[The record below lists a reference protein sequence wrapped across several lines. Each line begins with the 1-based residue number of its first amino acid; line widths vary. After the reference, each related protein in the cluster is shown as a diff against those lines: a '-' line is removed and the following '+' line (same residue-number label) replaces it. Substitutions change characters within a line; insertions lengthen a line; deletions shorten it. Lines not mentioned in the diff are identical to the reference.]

1 MDGVRSG
8 GGGVV
13 SLGLGSGPR
22 HRARLGLLPGLAV
35 GLLLQRLRDDVGK
48 RVARPPSS
56 ANLLASVWETDK
68 QY

>member
-22 HRARLGLLPGLAV
+22 HRACLGLLPGLAV
-35 GLLLQRLRDDVGK
+35 GLLLQRLRDDVGH
-48 RVARPPSS
+48 P
-56 ANLLASVWETDK
+56 LLVDLDRDNDLQLS
-68 QY
+68 